1 MTEYSAY
8 LHGFVEIE
16 FIYFWNLLFKNYKT
30 IMQFLGIEKQDE
42 HSKKCKKCVLL
53 ASGPPDIVCPKCMSC
68 PSHYDNNLEG
78 RLLS

>member
-1 MTEYSAY
+1 MVLLKLS
-8 LHGFVEIE
+8 L
-16 FIYFWNLLFKNYKT
+16 FIFGIYCLKIMKT